1 MLNNVNTIS
10 TEHTFKMAVILNNKL
25 REHYRC
31 AVSLQ
36 RFFKEFYGGRVELP
50 EGNGKFDIRRLFLDC
65 YEGSDEEGNPNNM
78 YYVYSVID
86 KKRDTTSYG
95 TWVSERDI
103 QYANWVWNNMGRK
116 RNLVKAMNL
125 YKR

>member
-1 MLNNVNTIS
+1 MLNVYNQVS
-10 TEHTFKMAVILNNKL
+10 TEHTFKMAVVLNQKL
-25 REHYRC
+25 REHYRT
-31 AVSLQ
+31 AVSLS
-36 RFFKEFYGGRVELP
+36 RFFKEFYGGRIELP
-50 EGNGKFDIRRLFLDC
+50 EGNGKFDIRRMFLDC
-65 YEGSDEEGNPNNM
+65 YENFDEEGNPNNM

-95 TWVSERDI
+95 TWVSEADI
-103 QYANWVWNNMGRK
+103 PYANWAWNNMGRK

>member
-1 MLNNVNTIS
+1 MLNNVVTTS
-10 TEHTFKMAVILNNKL
+10 MEHQFKMSIVLNNKL

-31 AVSLQ
+31 RVTLQ

-50 EGNGKFDIRRLFLDC
+50 EGSGKFDIRRIFLDC
-65 YEGSDEEGNPNNM
+65 YENSDEEGNPNNM

-86 KKRDTTSYG
+86 KKRDTVSYG

-103 QYANWVWNNMGRK
+103 PVANWAWENLSRR
-116 RNLVKAMNL
+116 RNIVKAMNL